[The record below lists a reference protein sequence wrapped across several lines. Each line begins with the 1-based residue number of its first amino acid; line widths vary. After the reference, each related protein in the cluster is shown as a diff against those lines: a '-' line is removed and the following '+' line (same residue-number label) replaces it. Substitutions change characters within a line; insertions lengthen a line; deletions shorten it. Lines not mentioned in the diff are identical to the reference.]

1 MTRDMKN
8 VKAEITALIT
18 KARVFLEEGDVEK
31 AKKIADEAEELKK
44 SYDLESQLLNLA
56 KQSVPDKSTEPAKK
70 PEEPTDVQ
78 KFCDALRTGKI
89 TKDMSEGTPADGG
102 YTVPQDI
109 RTRVETLRD
118 SKFSLRQLVKIEN
131 VKTNEGRRTFKK
143 RASQTGFTKVGE
155 KGKIGKKDTPQ

>member
-70 PEEPTDVQ
+70 SEEPTDVQ
-78 KFCDALRTGKI
+78 KFCDAIRAGKI

-102 YTVPQDI
+102 YTVPKDI

-118 SKFSLRQLVKIEN
+118 AKFSLRQLVRVEN
-131 VKTNEGRRTFKK
+131 VKRYEGIRTLDRK
-143 RASQTGFTKVGE
+143 SVV
-155 KGKIGKKDTPQ
+155 